1 MARKR
6 TAKNLIVLVVL
17 ALATVGGFVVYNHKT
32 TQNGITGTRKAM
44 ERIEKAAESARRAW

>member
-17 ALATVGGFVVYNHKT
+17 ALATVGGVVVYNHKT
-32 TQNGITGTRKAM
+32 TQNGIKAGKKAVEQV
-44 ERIEKAAESARRAW
+44 ERATSAARRAW